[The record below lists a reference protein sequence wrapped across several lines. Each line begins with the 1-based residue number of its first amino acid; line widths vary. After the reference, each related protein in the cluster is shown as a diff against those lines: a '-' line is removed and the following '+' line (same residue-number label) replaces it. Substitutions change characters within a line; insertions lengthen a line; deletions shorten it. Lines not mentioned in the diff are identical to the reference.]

1 MHSVSDLALLTVSQ
15 VAAHSLDTGVKG
27 GYYNVCIN
35 LKSVKDEDY
44 VGTISAQVERL
55 LQESAA
61 NLEKVLDIAKSR
73 K

>member
-1 MHSVSDLALLTVSQ
+1 
-15 VAAHSLDTGVKG
+15 LDTGIRG

-44 VGTISAQVERL
+44 VSTITAQVEDL
-55 LQESAA
+55 LQASAA
-61 NLEKVLDIAKSR
+61 NLEKVLDIAKDR